1 MTYCDEHEGGCGAS
15 LTQTDYDAGYCTQCK
30 RQLTT
35 KETRTMDNDE
45 KIDAIEQTA
54 FRVGGDVYYNY
65 SGRGM
70 FSKQCL
76 GIVCDNPQAVIEE
89 AASRGLR
96 GAEVDGM
103 GRQSIVYWRS
113 VTDS

>member
-1 MTYCDEHEGGCGAS
+1 MN
-15 LTQTDYDAGYCTQCK
+15 
-30 RQLTT
+30 
-35 KETRTMDNDE
+35 NDD
-45 KIDAIEQTA
+45 KIDVIEQTA
-54 FRVGGDVYYNY
+54 FRVGGDVRYDY

-70 FSKQCL
+70 FGKQCL
-76 GIVCDNPQAVIEE
+76 GIVCDNPQAAIEE

-96 GAEVDGM
+96 GAEVDSM